1 MYCLRKVHRNVRSWP
16 GVGGDPAGHPHTC
29 SGDLFPAPLSS
40 ARPASPPQQIFSV
53 TPHRPRSW
61 LIFEILFPWAFYKS
75 DVQGPA
81 QTATQAG
88 GAAALR
94 RPAGRGCSP
103 PRSAGA
109 EAAFGS
115 GRAVW
120 LLSFSPRADSCE
132 PLTPGHGQRPALTG
146 RPRPRCAVARAA
158 PGGPG
163 LPLWSRWGPGPASR
177 GAQGGVARSQVGSA
191 EPPARAGRAASATS
205 PRRHEDGGRRF
216 SAPPRL
222 GRTGPGV
229 RRSVAGPGAHP
240 PGVALNPVG
249 LLRESSECGRAGS
262 AWGHV
267 APPWGPEPPRAG
279 DAEVAFP
286 APRDTAH
293 RARPTPGAPSGAE
306 RARLLSDHEASCTSR
321 ASGRVDHV
329 TATRCRP
336 REAVHGWV
344 FLTGQLL
351 GVPLANRSRGGTW
364 RSPGSGSSR
373 GRCRSA
379 LLRGRR
385 CAVRLTSPTPGSLGR
400 ATAVLRG
407 RQAVDVPRFCPLPRR
422 QGCR

>member
-158 PGGPG
+158 PE
-163 LPLWSRWGPGPASR
+163 GPASR
-177 GAQGGVARSQVGSA
+177 SGAGGGPARPPAGRRAESPAARWAPLSRRRGRDGRPVPRLRGATRTAAAGSRPRRVSGGRGRASEGLSLARGRVPRVLPSTRSVCSGSPPSVDGRAQPGDTWPHRGALSHHVRGTPRSRSQPRGTLRTGPA
-191 EPPARAGRAASATS
+191 PPPGRRAGRSEPGCCRTTRLRAPA
-205 PRRHEDGGRRF
+205 EGR
-216 SAPPRL
+216 
-222 GRTGPGV
+222 
-229 RRSVAGPGAHP
+229 GA
-240 PGVALNPVG
+240 
-249 LLRESSECGRAGS
+249 
-262 AWGHV
+262 
-267 APPWGPEPPRAG
+267 
-279 DAEVAFP
+279 
-286 APRDTAH
+286 
-293 RARPTPGAPSGAE
+293 
-306 RARLLSDHEASCTSR
+306 
-321 ASGRVDHV
+321 
-329 TATRCRP
+329 
-336 REAVHGWV
+336 
-344 FLTGQLL
+344 
-351 GVPLANRSRGGTW
+351 
-364 RSPGSGSSR
+364 
-373 GRCRSA
+373 
-379 LLRGRR
+379 
-385 CAVRLTSPTPGSLGR
+385 
-400 ATAVLRG
+400 
-407 RQAVDVPRFCPLPRR
+407 
-422 QGCR
+422 